1 MGELA
6 KVIKRAMIACEN
18 SGHSIP
24 DIQAGGC

>member
-1 MGELA
+1 
-6 KVIKRAMIACEN
+6 MIACEN